1 MGSIVDPAAFALYKL
16 TLSHWRF
23 RGYIVWKQ
31 VAREWLD
38 RELADYT
45 AEMVHELMYNH
56 VAAGG
61 DVDQVVERR
70 PEYVAYRF
78 HYDFRLPI
86 SGRRIY
92 IETVLVEDDEPD
104 PTIRVVSIH
113 DA

>member
-1 MGSIVDPAAFALYKL
+1 MADAPDPDALARYKE

-23 RGYIVWKQ
+23 RGYILWKA

-38 RELADYT
+38 RELDGYT
-45 AEMVHELMYNH
+45 AEMIHELMHDY
-56 VAAGG
+56 VAGG
-61 DVDQVVERR
+61 GTVHQVIERR

-78 HYDFRLPI
+78 HYDLRLPI
-86 SGRRIY
+86 GGRRIY
-92 IETVLVEDDEPD
+92 IETVLIEDDEPD